1 MTNEEET
8 QKQRVFL
15 LVLYK
20 QRCQLKEGNGSAKI
34 QRRVVVEINGGKE
47 RGIKRKELR
56 CC

>member
-20 QRCQLKEGNGSAKI
+20 QRCWLKEGNGSAKI
-34 QRRVVVEINGGKE
+34 QRRVLVGINGEKE